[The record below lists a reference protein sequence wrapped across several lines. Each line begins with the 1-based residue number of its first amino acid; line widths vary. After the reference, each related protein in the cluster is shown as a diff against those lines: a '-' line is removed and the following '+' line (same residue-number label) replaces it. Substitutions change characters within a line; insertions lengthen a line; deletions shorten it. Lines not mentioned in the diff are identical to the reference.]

1 MKKYNSRILELRMYY
16 VKCLFQA
23 YWRLTKKNNRKKFI
37 YTQKWYEEVRNKIKM
52 KMDGKIYKMN
62 VVVPL
67 ALKTCFIFYVYK

>member
-1 MKKYNSRILELRMYY
+1 MKITE
-16 VKCLFQA
+16 
-23 YWRLTKKNNRKKFI
+23 KKFI

-67 ALKTCFIFYVYK
+67 ALKTCFILCI